1 MSSPTL
7 LRPPSFTAAEWPAG
21 AKPQYV
27 VINPM
32 HIINLQDRTRTFGVR
47 VVEKIKAFSERW
59 FTHVLLLIF
68 LMIYAA
74 VGALLFQ
81 WVEAPLE
88 IREKQSIIR
97 MRELIAQNLLQYRN
111 LSDAAWLEKAYERLY
126 VYELQLQ
133 EHELSK
139 APDDSEKIVWTFW
152 GSLFYA
158 GTIFTTIGN
167 DVPQAPEIFTSV
179 CEPLET
185 RLAVETQETVQ
196 KPKTVESSD
205 PPSALSNQFSAL
217 AGAGNTNLDQT
228 SVPVAVKVTPS
239 IMLKYQ
245 SNYNLIL
252 QEIQRTYLTSTNKL
266 TGEYIKINAATLDDH
281 RLITDYLTSKKEQYY
296 LISLRPLKIVLQ
308 GLPISTDT
316 QEIKTDLEN
325 QGYIIEKVT
334 QLTKSRTKFK
344 LPIFMVELKKSPNTP
359 DNKDLKTCCYMM
371 ITVDSFRKRPG
382 ANQCYNCNFF
392 HHSSKNCHINMRCQK
407 CGKPHKTNEC
417 PIKEKKSQTRPA

>member
-7 LRPPSFTAAEWPAG
+7 LRPPSFTPAEWPAG

-59 FTHVLLLIF
+59 FTHVLLLLF

-158 GTIFTTIGN
+158 GTIFTTIG
-167 DVPQAPEIFTSV
+167 
-179 CEPLET
+179 
-185 RLAVETQETVQ
+185 
-196 KPKTVESSD
+196 
-205 PPSALSNQFSAL
+205 
-217 AGAGNTNLDQT
+217 
-228 SVPVAVKVTPS
+228 
-239 IMLKYQ
+239 
-245 SNYNLIL
+245 
-252 QEIQRTYLTSTNKL
+252 KL
-266 TGEYIKINAATLDDH
+266 
-281 RLITDYLTSKKEQYY
+281 R
-296 LISLRPLKIVLQ
+296 
-308 GLPISTDT
+308 
-316 QEIKTDLEN
+316 
-325 QGYIIEKVT
+325 
-334 QLTKSRTKFK
+334 
-344 LPIFMVELKKSPNTP
+344 
-359 DNKDLKTCCYMM
+359 
-371 ITVDSFRKRPG
+371 
-382 ANQCYNCNFF
+382 
-392 HHSSKNCHINMRCQK
+392 
-407 CGKPHKTNEC
+407 
-417 PIKEKKSQTRPA
+417 